1 MRGNSGGYF
10 HLLIKVAEG
19 HVLRG
24 NGLLKDVLEGIMLGK
39 KRRAGPRVKMIND
52 LTGNRSRR
60 GGMGI
65 LTPSLPSLLLPPPP
79 LPSPH
84 LSFFL
89 VLFSLA
95 SLSFLLL
102 QGEREE
108 REGKN
113 LPPQGEVRG
122 RWRAKGAGAKV
133 EGRGRRK

>member
-1 MRGNSGGYF
+1 
-10 HLLIKVAEG
+10 
-19 HVLRG
+19 
-24 NGLLKDVLEGIMLGK
+24 
-39 KRRAGPRVKMIND
+39 
-52 LTGNRSRR
+52 
-60 GGMGI
+60 MGI

-113 LPPQGEVRG
+113 LPPQGS
-122 RWRAKGAGAKV
+122 
-133 EGRGRRK
+133 EGEMEGEGSWGEGGGEGRRK